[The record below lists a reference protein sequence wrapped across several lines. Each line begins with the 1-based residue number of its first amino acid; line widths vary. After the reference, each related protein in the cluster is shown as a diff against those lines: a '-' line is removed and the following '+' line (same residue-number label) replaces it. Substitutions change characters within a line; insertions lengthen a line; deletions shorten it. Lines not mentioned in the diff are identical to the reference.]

1 MGTLVA
7 PDPQVDATA
16 HAPTQGSPRLPPPH
30 ETTPQLENG
39 VAVAAFF
46 LYLVDGH
53 NSVVKK
59 GLRRAQDSVLY

>member
-1 MGTLVA
+1 MGTPVA

-39 VAVAAFF
+39 VAVAVAAFF
-46 LYLVDGH
+46 LYLGDGH
-53 NSVVKK
+53 NSQVFGV
-59 GLRRAQDSVLY
+59 G